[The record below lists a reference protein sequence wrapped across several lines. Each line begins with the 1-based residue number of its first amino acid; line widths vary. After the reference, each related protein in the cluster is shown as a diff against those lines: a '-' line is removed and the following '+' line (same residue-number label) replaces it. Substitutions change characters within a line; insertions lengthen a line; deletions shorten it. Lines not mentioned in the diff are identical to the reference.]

1 MNLCNSFIN
10 ETNRKLHAYL
20 RKQFSLVREE
30 TEDLTQEAWRKVLDK
45 YFDRR
50 EDPDQMAPLLFITAK
65 RLAIKLINQK
75 SKRKS
80 LLDPDYPLAQG
91 CKCQNPHDKN
101 REERKNLQDDI
112 SCLFDILKE
121 KIKAM
126 CLFWINLSNLN
137 IMKIKV
143 TKKW

>member
-1 MNLCNSFIN
+1 M
-10 ETNRKLHAYL
+10 
-20 RKQFSLVREE
+20 
-30 TEDLTQEAWRKVLDK
+30 DK

-121 KIKAM
+121 KNKSYVFILDKFIQLEYYEDKSHEEVVKIIAAEYFYQFSKVLTVDNYRTIKKRASRKFKK
-126 CLFWINLSNLN
+126 LWLSD
-137 IMKIKV
+137 I
-143 TKKW
+143 